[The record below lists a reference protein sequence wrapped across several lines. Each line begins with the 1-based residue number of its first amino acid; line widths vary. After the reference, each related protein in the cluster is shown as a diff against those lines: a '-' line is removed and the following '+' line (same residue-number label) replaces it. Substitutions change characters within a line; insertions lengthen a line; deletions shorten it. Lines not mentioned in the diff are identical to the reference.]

1 MLWWV
6 ASWRYNYLSWSN
18 FIHRN
23 VIRQYKEIPTYFP
36 QICQMLTF
44 YYVCLISLLSLSHTH
59 AGTFKIS
66 KVIDNMCLYCYVT
79 LFKGFLVAQTV
90 KKILL
95 QCRRLGLIPGL
106 GKSLGEGNG
115 YSLPYSCLEN
125 PWTKEAGGLQ
135 SMGSQRIRH
144 NWMTKNTYLIRMLPI
159 IPIVFFVSK

>member
-1 MLWWV
+1 
-6 ASWRYNYLSWSN
+6 
-18 FIHRN
+18 
-23 VIRQYKEIPTYFP
+23 
-36 QICQMLTF
+36 MLTF

-125 PWTKEAGGLQ
+125 PMNKGGWWITIH
-135 SMGSQRIRH
+135 GV
-144 NWMTKNTYLIRMLPI
+144 TKNQTQLNDQEHIPYSNVTYYPNSVLCIKI
-159 IPIVFFVSK
+159 IHTVWLMQFEGLCSGFENQNYPSCFPPPHPQPVLH